1 MVATSGLK
9 TLKHTQGLADVFILL
24 GLPFDSP
31 EAARL
36 NKDIF
41 ETIYFAA
48 LCESCALA
56 QEHGAYDTYAG
67 SPASSGVLQH
77 DMWGVPGSDR
87 HDWVG
92 LRERIASHGLRNSLL
107 VAPMPTASTSQILGF
122 NECFEPYTSNIFSR
136 RVLSGEFVVVNK
148 HLLSDL
154 GELGLW
160 NAGMKN
166 TIIGLNGSVE
176 GVESIPE
183 HLRELYKTAW
193 EIKGRTLVE
202 MAADRGAFIDQ
213 SQSLNVFMSDAS
225 VAKLTSLHFKT
236 WELGLKTG
244 MYYLR
249 TRAAADAVKFTVEA
263 TAPKAV
269 CTRADREAGCVS
281 CSA

>member
-1 MVATSGLK
+1 M
-9 TLKHTQGLADVFILL
+9 QGLADVFILL

-36 NKDIF
+36 NKEIF

-56 QEHGAYDTYAG
+56 HEHGTYDSYAG

-87 HDWVG
+87 HDWAG
-92 LRERIASHGLRNSLL
+92 LRVRIANHGLRNSLL

-166 TIIGLNGSVE
+166 TIIGRNGSVQ
-176 GVESIPE
+176 GVEAIPE

-202 MAADRGAFIDQ
+202 MAAERGAFIDQ

-249 TRAAADAVKFTVEA
+249 TRAAADAVKFTVEPV
-263 TAPKAV
+263 APKAV
-269 CTRADREAGCVS
+269 EGGACTRADREAGCVS